1 MENKQWK
8 TGDVVWLK
16 SGGPKMTVRE
26 KESEGE
32 KIVCDWFEGMEPRVG
47 AYLADQLTDE
57 NPTSG
62 NAPHSSGRDFRGRG
76 RGPSDRDFEGRG
88 RGPSGRDFQ
97 GRGYGGHRPFNRDF
111 ESRGHGHFGTG
122 FGGHGHGPFGHMKD
136 MARAYSAIESLRS
149 HAADMC

>member
-32 KIVCDWFEGMEPRVG
+32 KIICDWFEGMSPKVG
-47 AYLADQLTDE
+47 VYLADQLTNE

-62 NAPHSSGRDFRGRG
+62 NGPNLSGRDFRGHG
-76 RGPSDRDFEGRG
+76 RGPSGRDFEGRG
-88 RGPSGRDFQ
+88 HSPSGRDFQ
-97 GRGYGGHRPFNRDF
+97 GRGHGPFNREF
-111 ESRGHGHFGTG
+111 ESRGHGHFGRD
-122 FGGHGHGPFGHMKD
+122 FGSHGYASFGRMKD
-136 MARAYSAIESLRS
+136 MARSHAAIESLRS
-149 HAADMC
+149 HSIEMC